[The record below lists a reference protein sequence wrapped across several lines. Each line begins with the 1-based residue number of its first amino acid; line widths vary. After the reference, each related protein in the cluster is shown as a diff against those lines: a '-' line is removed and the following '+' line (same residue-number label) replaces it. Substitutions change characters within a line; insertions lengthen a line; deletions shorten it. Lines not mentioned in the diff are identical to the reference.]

1 MAPSG
6 FETNRL
12 VRGAN
17 FEHDFWLFI
26 FENNNETFQSNSLHQ
41 YFKEFSSIILTT
53 HIYSAIVT
61 NESIRLFE
69 VYRKQIGM
77 DLIIKEVTYFWLYLN
92 LKGLSTE

>member
-6 FETNRL
+6 FETIRL

-77 DLIIKEVTYFWLYLN
+77 DLIIKEVKFFWL
-92 LKGLSTE
+92 